1 MAKGVSI
8 YKFLVSRLRGHH
20 LRRYGMIRKLN
31 NKVQTIV
38 KSDYAMV
45 QGSKMFLDK
54 GDPSHLSIFGVY
66 EPNETELVKQIVQKN
81 QTVIDVGSSIGYY
94 TLLCSRLVGSKGKVF
109 AFEPSLKRF
118 QILQKNIEINNYK
131 NVIAENKAVS
141 NVDSEI
147 EMNLRKIPAIRLDS
161 YFNDYKKQI
170 DFIKIDIDN
179 HEIYA
184 LDGMRNLV
192 NNNRNI
198 KMMIEFWP
206 PGMREVGIEPINLI
220 KRLKDFGFK
229 IYDIQKSISSP
240 VTDEYLLKTYPNPD
254 NKFTNLYCSKK

>member
-81 QTVIDVGSSIGYY
+81 QTVIDIGSSIGYY
-94 TLLCSRLVGSKGKVF
+94 TLLCSRLVGSAYPGCRW
-109 AFEPSLKRF
+109 AELGGR
-118 QILQKNIEINNYK
+118 ILR
-131 NVIAENKAVS
+131 VPTS
-141 NVDSEI
+141 
-147 EMNLRKIPAIRLDS
+147 AIGT
-161 YFNDYKKQI
+161 I
-170 DFIKIDIDN
+170 GCC
-179 HEIYA
+179 A
-184 LDGMRNLV
+184 
-192 NNNRNI
+192 
-198 KMMIEFWP
+198 
-206 PGMREVGIEPINLI
+206 
-220 KRLKDFGFK
+220 
-229 IYDIQKSISSP
+229 
-240 VTDEYLLKTYPNPD
+240 
-254 NKFTNLYCSKK
+254 